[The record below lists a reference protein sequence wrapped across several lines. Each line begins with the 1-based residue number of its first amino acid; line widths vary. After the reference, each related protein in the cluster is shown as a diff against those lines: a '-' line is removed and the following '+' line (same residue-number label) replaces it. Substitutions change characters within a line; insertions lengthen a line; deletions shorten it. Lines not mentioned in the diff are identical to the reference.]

1 MRKITTKTES
11 DLSDKLAKAKEQ
23 LLRKKNRDDS
33 KESGFDHS
41 DFITIAMIVSAMLSY
56 GLATLP
62 KDEQESSQVKKDVVI
77 SEAAIS
83 EDVKESLRIIKND
96 VSKAKETPNIG
107 MHLLRKGTPED
118 LKASI
123 AKNREYLDFC
133 DSLKMV
139 GTVRSF
145 KRSWVMNYQCK
156 KGDFEYSNTINYN
169 FSTAITA
176 DYEVKMVFEIDKQSG
191 YKIEYSDKENYVA
204 RVGAGTISALGSLEA
219 LADRQLGWVNKVMK
233 YELNKSLKSEYDK
246 HVVESIL

>member
-23 LLRKKNRDDS
+23 LLRKKKSNDS
-33 KESGFDHS
+33 KDSGFDHS
-41 DFITIAMIVSAMLSY
+41 DFVTIAVIVCAMLSY

-62 KDEQESSQVKKDVVI
+62 KDVQESSQAKNEVVI
-77 SEAAIS
+77 KEAAIS
-83 EDVKESLRIIKND
+83 KDIKESLKIIQND
-96 VSKAKETPNIG
+96 VSKTKEPSNFG
-107 MHLLRKGTPED
+107 MHLLRKGTPEE
-118 LKASI
+118 LQASI
-123 AKNREYLDFC
+123 DKNREYLDFC

-145 KRSWVMNYQCK
+145 KRSWVMSYQCK

-169 FSTAITA
+169 FRTDTREH
-176 DYEVKMVFEIDKQSG
+176 YEVKMLFEIDKQSG
-191 YKIEYSDKENYVA
+191 YKIEYSNKENYVG
-204 RVGAGTISALGSLEA
+204 RVGTETISALGSIEA

-233 YELNKSLKSEYDK
+233 YELQKNLKTEYDK